1 MKKIVTDGIYIY
13 AWTRDNLSQTIKK
26 FNEKNKMIIQGSGV
40 CSNGFMQYGLAFN
53 GTGLKLL
60 EQFCNENGVELI
72 KVPALSIDTHKN
84 LKQLLKAAGIN

>member
-1 MKKIVTDGIYIY
+1 MEYIY
-13 AWTRDNLSQTIKK
+13 TLGHEIIFLKK

-72 KVPALSIDTHKN
+72 KVPALSIDTHNN

>member
-1 MKKIVTDGIYIY
+1 M
-13 AWTRDNLSQTIKK
+13 
-26 FNEKNKMIIQGSGV
+26 